1 MRGRCSTASAV
12 SEFPMKS
19 TFMVMSSGPIGV
31 SAPPLSHEANSD
43 VRASKIDMIPVCFMI
58 LFRHFFKEGYFCRIV
73 WSMVRA
79 EDVVEP
85 DFRFRI
91 SDFVSPRVMEMAFAV
106 HKTPTDGSYIVLLQ
120 NRQNIEKRVSVVSGE
135 VLLANHRPAE
145 TL

>member
-1 MRGRCSTASAV
+1 M
-12 SEFPMKS
+12 
-19 TFMVMSSGPIGV
+19 
-31 SAPPLSHEANSD
+31 SHEANSE
-43 VRASKIDMIPVCFMI
+43 VRASKIVMIPVW
-58 LFRHFFKEGYFCRIV
+58 R
-73 WSMVRA
+73 MVRA

-106 HKTPTDGSYIVLLQ
+106 HKTPADGSYIILLQ

-135 VLLANHRPAE
+135 VFLANHRPAE